1 MGFLTRCKRLFSF
14 AFLLQNRNTF
24 FSFFLKS
31 FLILSEKQHR
41 KIDLDET
48 QKNLLDDLLRSASES
63 GETVAVLY
71 FQPDKRKAGGA
82 YSMKTGII
90 KKIDAYGNCVK
101 MEDGTEI
108 PIEDIMDINDEL
120 HIV

>member
-1 MGFLTRCKRLFSF
+1 M
-14 AFLLQNRNTF
+14 
-24 FSFFLKS
+24 
-31 FLILSEKQHR
+31 
-41 KIDLDET
+41 
-48 QKNLLDDLLRSASES
+48 
-63 GETVAVLY
+63 AVLY

-90 KKIDAYGNCVK
+90 KKIDEYGNCVK

-120 HIV
+120 HIL

>member
-1 MGFLTRCKRLFSF
+1 MPVSDRAAQFIPFMALTGYEDAVEETARL
-14 AFLLQNRNTF
+14 TD
-24 FSFFLKS
+24 
-31 FLILSEKQHR
+31 R

-48 QKNLLDDLLRSASES
+48 QKNLLDGLLRSAAES

-82 YSMKTGII
+82 YSMKTDII
-90 KKIDAYGNCVK
+90 KKIDTYRNCVR

-108 PIEDIMDINDEL
+108 PIEDVVDINGEL
-120 HIV
+120 HIL

>member
-1 MGFLTRCKRLFSF
+1 MEETARLTD
-14 AFLLQNRNTF
+14 
-24 FSFFLKS
+24 
-31 FLILSEKQHR
+31 R

-48 QKNLLDDLLRSASES
+48 QKNLLDDLLRSALES
-63 GETVAVLY
+63 GETVKVLY
-71 FQPDKRKAGGA
+71 FQPDARKAGGA

-108 PIEDIMDINDEL
+108 PIENIMDINDEL
-120 HIV
+120 HIL